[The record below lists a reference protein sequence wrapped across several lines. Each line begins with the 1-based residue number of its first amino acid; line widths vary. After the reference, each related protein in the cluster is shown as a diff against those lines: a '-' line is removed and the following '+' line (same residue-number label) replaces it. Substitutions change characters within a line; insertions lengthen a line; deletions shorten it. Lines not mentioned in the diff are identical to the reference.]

1 MQREFLNYK
10 NRYFIILNRIQTHN
24 SQINGLILTK
34 YPVLSLPLCMTL
46 IPQHYYKIF
55 FLST

>member
-24 SQINGLILTK
+24 SQINGLILQNT
-34 YPVLSLPLCMTL
+34 VLSLLVYDMGNYTRNNNKET
-46 IPQHYYKIF
+46 YADR
-55 FLST
+55 